1 MVSTTGWTTDV
12 LRSSFI
18 IFPFHLPQVPPKQKR
33 TRGPKNVHRMTRDAR
48 DAELSRQG
56 SLSGSANTYVP
67 SAPKS

>member
-33 TRGPKNVHRMTRDAR
+33 TRGPKNVHRMT
-48 DAELSRQG
+48 
-56 SLSGSANTYVP
+56 
-67 SAPKS
+67 